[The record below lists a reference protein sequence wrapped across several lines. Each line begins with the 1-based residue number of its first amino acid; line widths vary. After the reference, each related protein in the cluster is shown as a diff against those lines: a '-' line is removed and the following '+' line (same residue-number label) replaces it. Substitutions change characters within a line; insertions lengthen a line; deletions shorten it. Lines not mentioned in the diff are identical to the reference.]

1 MESNKSKFGYDVRK
15 DLRYLQGVEDVK
27 RKIIPRLLKYDVLSV
42 EYIAKITKVNV
53 KYVLDIQNDMK
64 MKKG

>member
-1 MESNKSKFGYDVRK
+1 LTILSN
-15 DLRYLQGVEDVK
+15 LRNLQTE
-27 RKIIPRLLKYDVLSV
+27 IIKQLSTMSIAYEPRLLKYDVLSV